1 MKDETKVK
9 VRMDVE
15 MTESLFNFIQ
25 KKVSEPIKMFSAEL
39 DGERVKIT
47 RIKSILKKMPCALV
61 CPIKIFSIAG
71 I

>member
-15 MTESLFNFIQ
+15 MTESLFTFIQ
-25 KKVSEPIKMFSAEL
+25 KKVSEPIKVFSAEL

-47 RIKSILKKMPCALV
+47 HIKSILKKE
-61 CPIKIFSIAG
+61 
-71 I
+71 